1 MRIFNYSEARQNFA
15 AVLNKSLEEEVI
27 IKRKDGTQFKIIP
40 FNTRHEKRSPLDVE
54 GIDTDISLVEILDAI
69 RESREYNRET

>member
-15 AVLNKSLEEEVI
+15 AILNKSLEEEVI

-40 FNTRHEKRSPLDVE
+40 FKTRHEKRSPFDVE
-54 GIDTDISLVEILDAI
+54 GIDTDISLVDILDAI

>member
-15 AVLNKSLEEEVI
+15 AVLNKSLEEDVI

-40 FNTRHEKRSPLDVE
+40 FNTRQEKGSPFDVE

-69 RESREYNRET
+69 RESREYNREK